1 MDLYGRVIEVSIIDD
16 RTADLGSNFAADDSE
31 GTQCNVTIAVLPV
44 ISD

>member
-31 GTQCNVTIAVLPV
+31 GKQREV
-44 ISD
+44 IVSVCQ